1 MAIEDDIRILE
12 TVGLFG
18 TFTRDQLRLLAFGT
32 ERLVLREGRELY
44 REGQSA
50 DCAYVIDRGTIS
62 LFREGQSGRV
72 VLKSVC
78 PGAVLG
84 EMAIIAQ
91 TKRLNSA
98 MADTETEV
106 IRLNRSLFRRILE
119 EYPEI
124 AAALHTQISADLSEM
139 IAAISRYE
147 HLFGSQ

>member
-72 VLKSVC
+72 VLKSVG

-91 TKRLNSA
+91 TSSSS
-98 MADTETEV
+98 T
-106 IRLNRSLFRRILE
+106 
-119 EYPEI
+119 
-124 AAALHTQISADLSEM
+124 
-139 IAAISRYE
+139 SRVMT
-147 HLFGSQ
+147 LPPAR

>member
-12 TVGLFG
+12 TVGLFE

-50 DCAYVIDRGTIS
+50 DCAYVIDRGEIS
-62 LFREGQSGRV
+62 LFREGATGRTI
-72 VLKSVC
+72 LKTVG

-91 TKRLNSA
+91 TKRLTSA
-98 MADTETEV
+98 MADSETEV

-124 AAALHTQISADLSEM
+124 AAALHDKIASDINEM
-139 IAAISRYE
+139 IDAITQYE
-147 HLFGSQ
+147 HLFQER

>member
-44 REGQSA
+44 REGQAA
-50 DCAYVIDRGTIS
+50 DCAYVIDRGEIS
-62 LFREGQSGRV
+62 LFREGPSGRMI
-72 VLKSVC
+72 LKTVG

-91 TKRLNSA
+91 TKRLTSA
-98 MADTETEV
+98 MAETDTEV
-106 IRLNRSLFRRILE
+106 IRLNR
-119 EYPEI
+119 
-124 AAALHTQISADLSEM
+124 
-139 IAAISRYE
+139 
-147 HLFGSQ
+147 

>member
-12 TVGLFG
+12 TVGLFE

-50 DCAYVIDRGTIS
+50 DCAYVIDRGEIS
-62 LFREGQSGRV
+62 LFREGTTGRV
-72 VLKSVC
+72 ILKTVG

-91 TKRLNSA
+91 TKRLTSA
-98 MADTETEV
+98 MAEAETEV

-124 AAALHTQISADLSEM
+124 AAALHDKIASDISELIDAITQ
-139 IAAISRYE
+139 YE
-147 HLFGSQ
+147 HLFQER